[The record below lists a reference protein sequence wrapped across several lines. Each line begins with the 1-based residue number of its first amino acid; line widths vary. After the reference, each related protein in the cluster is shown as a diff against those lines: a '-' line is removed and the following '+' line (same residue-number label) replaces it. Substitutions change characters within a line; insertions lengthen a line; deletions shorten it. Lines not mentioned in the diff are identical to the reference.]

1 MSALVYLHIISPL
14 SGSCAYLYR
23 FFHMLICGQLPI
35 WIINH
40 CYYLLFIFF
49 FMCNSQ
55 TRIRSPNLRTWS
67 EKQLFSA
74 SWNNQKFVKRMA
86 LSPSV
91 LQHVTG
97 MHCVV
102 RKWVLSF
109 RSHIILT
116 AIWGHS
122 VALLARIWA
131 LTAVLWPHSSPRNDI
146 PPVSL
151 SSLRGLGGYG
161 ILRFVLGNIAECR
174 LICTRWLVFDEKLNE
189 TSM

>member
-1 MSALVYLHIISPL
+1 MLWYIYTLFHHYLAVVPICIDFSICSYVDNYPYGLLIIATTSY
-14 SGSCAYLYR
+14 SY
-23 FFHMLICGQLPI
+23 
-35 WIINH
+35 
-40 CYYLLFIFF
+40 FF

-74 SWNNQKFVKRMA
+74 SWNNQKFVKCMV

-161 ILRFVLGNIAECR
+161 VLRFVLGNIAECR